1 LEERLRKKFQ
11 SDEDEDY
18 MFLMS
23 ILASIKEM
31 DVIRRMELRTDFL
44 TWKLQIS

>member
-1 LEERLRKKFQ
+1 LDLEKKKIKIMEERLSKEAQ

-23 ILASIKEM
+23 ILASIKEL
-31 DVIRRMELRTDFL
+31 DVI
-44 TWKLQIS
+44 